1 MGARFPRE
9 RRLRDGRDYRR
20 LSRASG
26 RVSTSAFVC
35 LHVAARQER
44 NGAPVRE
51 RLGVTVSR
59 RVGSAVVR
67 NRVKR
72 QLREW
77 FRQRPHAPGTPL
89 DLVVIARS
97 RAGGMTRRELRREL
111 SHLGRE
117 IDRRRDAR

>member
-20 LSRASG
+20 LSQAPG

-35 LHVAARQER
+35 LHAAARPETPDA
-44 NGAPVRE
+44 APRE

-77 FRQRPHAPGTPL
+77 FRQRHPVAGPPL

-97 RAGGMTRRELRREL
+97 RAGGMTRRELRSEL
-111 SHLGRE
+111 GRLGRE
-117 IDRRRDAR
+117 IDRRRNHR